1 MKTFQNQTIN
11 VKNIEDNKFVIYNII
26 LSKFGQYITR
36 DPSNPRNLEYFM
48 KYINDENVEYP
59 VREADL
65 KILEDINKENL
76 NIAINVCM
84 FYSTNHIEPYYIS
97 KTYPVD
103 ILNVTW
109 F

>member
-11 VKNIEDNKFVIYNII
+11 VKNIEDNKCVIYNII
-26 LSKFGQYITR
+26 LSKFGQHITR

-65 KILEDINKENL
+65 KFWRI
-76 NIAINVCM
+76 
-84 FYSTNHIEPYYIS
+84 STR
-97 KTYPVD
+97 KT
-103 ILNVTW
+103 
-109 F
+109 